1 MLSRIGEGGMAIVYK
16 ANDILLNR
24 FVAIKVLRQQYV
36 HDEEFIRRFRREAQS
51 AAALSHPNVVSIYD
65 VGQQED
71 IYYIVMEYVE
81 GHTLSEMIAKKAPFQ
96 VEEAVHI
103 ASQICDALDHAH
115 HNQIIHRDIKPHNIL
130 IGRNGRV
137 KVTDFGIARAATAMD
152 ITQTGTVVGSVHY
165 FSPEHAKG
173 VAQGENSDLYSL
185 GIVMYQMLTNQ
196 LPFHGESPIS
206 VALKHLQDDVIEPR
220 QLNPLIP
227 QSVENIIM
235 KALRKTPEERYVSAH
250 AMLDDLDKCL
260 LDEYRNG
267 PKEVFESDHQVEDTE
282 RTLVM
287 PAIRSNQPFEEEEQ
301 NDGQSRP
308 FAELYEDEEKMG
320 KKLWLKVSIWSAVIL
335 VVIFAGWYGIKAI
348 LGGLD
353 LPKDVAV
360 PNVIGMTYEEARAEL
375 EKARLLVE
383 EELEYDYSD
392 EYETNIVMDQD
403 PIHIEVKE
411 HSFIRLTLSL
421 GEKLEEMPSFV
432 EKQWVDVEA
441 ELRRMGIT
449 AEQIVVT
456 EEKNEA
462 PAGYVIEQSP
472 AADELFN
479 PNASDFV
486 VEITVS
492 EGLGMTTMPNLIGST
507 LAEAELIL
515 EKYELVLDPDGPMY
529 DASYTVEEGIVFH
542 QFPSEPGDEVA
553 IGEKVKLW
561 ISSGFPEDALFAVKS
576 VTVEPEVEG
585 EPSIIKISIS
595 DARGQTDLA
604 PEEITSSKTYPVQVV
619 VSSDTSASIRILV
632 NDKHYDTETMTYDE
646 ALGQNGSS
654 TNSELLLD

>member
-1 MLSRIGEGGMAIVYK
+1 MAIVYK

-24 FVAIKVLRQQYV
+24 YVAIKVLRQQYV

-81 GHTLSEMIAKKAPFQ
+81 GHTLSELIVKKAPFQ

-115 HNQIIHRDIKPHNIL
+115 HSQIIHRDIKPHNIL

-137 KVTDFGIARAATAMD
+137 KVTDFGIARAATEME

-196 LPFHGESPIS
+196 LPFQGESPIS
-206 VALKHLQDDVIEPR
+206 VALKHLQDDVVAPR
-220 QLNPLIP
+220 HINPLIP

-235 KALRKTPEERYVSAH
+235 RSLRKAPEERYPSAH
-250 AMLDDLDKCL
+250 AMLEDLDKCL
-260 LDEYRNG
+260 LDEYRNS
-267 PKEVFESDHQVEDTE
+267 PKAMFASDSEGEDAE

-287 PAIRSNQPFEEEEQ
+287 PAIRSNQPFDKEEQRAGREHEREQEEE
-301 NDGQSRP
+301 RP
-308 FAELYEDEEKMG
+308 FAELYEDEGNMG
-320 KKLWLKVSIWSAVIL
+320 KKLWLKLSIWSVVLAVI
-335 VVIFAGWYGIKAI
+335 IIGGWYGIKTF
-348 LGGLD
+348 LGSLD
-353 LPKDVAV
+353 LPKDIPV
-360 PNVIGMTYEEARAEL
+360 PNLIGMTYEEARAEL
-375 EKARLLVE
+375 EKARLLID
-383 EELEYDYSD
+383 EELEYDYD
-392 EYETNIVMDQD
+392 DRYEPNVVIDQD

-411 HSFIRLTLSL
+411 HSLVKLTLSL
-421 GEKLEEMPSFV
+421 GEKLEQMPNFIDR
-432 EKQWVDVEA
+432 KWLDVEA
-441 ELRRMGIT
+441 ELKRMGISD
-449 AEQIVVT
+449 EQIVMT
-456 EEKNEA
+456 EVKDEA
-462 PAGYVIEQSP
+462 PAGDVIAQVP
-472 AADELFN
+472 AADELYN
-479 PNASDFV
+479 PNATDFV

-507 LAEAELIL
+507 LAEATVIL
-515 EKYELVLDPDGPMY
+515 EKYELVLDPEGPTY

-542 QFPSEPGDEVA
+542 QYPSEPGDEVA

-561 ISSGFPEDALFAVKS
+561 ISSGFPDDALFAVKS

-585 EPSIIKISIS
+585 EPSIVKISIR
-595 DARGQTDLA
+595 DARGQTELA
-604 PEEITSSKTYPVQVV
+604 PEEISETKTYPVQVV

-632 NDKHYDTETMTYDE
+632 NDKHYETETLTYEE
-646 ALGQNGSS
+646 ALGQGGPGENS
-654 TNSELLLD
+654 TELLD